1 MPFAV
6 VKTSLLFRPWNSSK
20 IDKAYTPY
28 GCNISWNLLID
39 VIPWQ
44 TVDSQWL
51 IITCWGKSR
60 SQHSQKVHQHVMT
73 QGNHKK
79 PSLDVQLGFVLSRP
93 QDLEVFTR
101 PVGRPQQNPN
111 GMRVGWGGVKPTRFG
126 QVYHKRW
133 EIFKLN
139 VLAGPNYAISW
150 FPLLLSL
157 QRLKRWWSC
166 RNMHVSCLFLICLII
181 SDLWFVWK
189 LPKIRS
195 FWTRCR
201 DRQQKVCHAIQP
213 EKQQHLH

>member
-126 QVYHKRW
+126 QVYHIKGERSSSW
-133 EIFKLN
+133 MFLQ
-139 VLAGPNYAISW
+139 VQTMQSAGFLCYWACRGSKDDGVAETCM
-150 FPLLLSL
+150 SL
-157 QRLKRWWSC
+157 VC
-166 RNMHVSCLFLICLII
+166 FLF
-181 SDLWFVWK
+181 V
-189 LPKIRS
+189 
-195 FWTRCR
+195 
-201 DRQQKVCHAIQP
+201 
-213 EKQQHLH
+213 